1 MKRFLQLALPRT
13 LREGSNGVNGWGVA
27 RFWNDSD
34 GARLCN
40 HEAYGQEARTFTMVG
55 PSDKLGNQGSTL
67 NNSLPGRKV
76 RFGAFEAD
84 LHSGELR
91 KHGLKIKLQ
100 DQPFQVLV
108 LLLERSGDV
117 VTREELCRKLWP
129 AEAFVDIDV
138 GLNTAIKRLRD
149 ALGDSAVTPRFV
161 ETLPRRGYR
170 FIARTEEVAGSPVG
184 RKVVEP
190 PAPGNGEPE
199 GLSDS
204 TESVAATSN
213 VAQAKAERGWTKT
226 TRGSYW
232 FALGTGAV
240 LLALFLGLNLREQRD
255 RLVGRMDAG
264 RIRSL
269 AVLPLDNLSGDAS
282 QEYFADGMTDAL
294 ITNLS
299 KIDALR
305 VISHTSVS
313 HFKGTTKP
321 LHEIATELQVD
332 AVIEGTVEREADR
345 VRITANLVQA
355 FPEKHLWAESYDRDL
370 RSILDLESEVARTI
384 AGQIKITVTP
394 DERRRLAVS
403 QTVDPEAHELYL
415 KGAFY
420 NNKWTKEGFEKGIE
434 YFNRA
439 LERDPRNARAYAELA
454 VAYGG
459 LGIYGDMKGYPRQK
473 AASLKALEIDDT
485 LGDAHTTLAWAK
497 FTLDWD
503 AAGAEEEFRRAI
515 QLNRGDARAHSWYG
529 TFLAFRGRVEDSL
542 REVKSARQLDPLS
555 LANTSTA
562 AFRTYYNARQYDN
575 AIEVCREALD
585 LDANFLPAHRR
596 LVQAYEGKGE
606 LGKAVDEQRR
616 IAALAGEGSRMVRD
630 VELLRK
636 AYAEKGA
643 RGYWL
648 QKLKLFK
655 ADAHGINLINIAK
668 VYTRLGK
675 KDESF
680 RWLDIAFK
688 DHIPYLI
695 WDVPASPDLDALR
708 SDPRY
713 LGLLRRLV
721 PRSD

>member
-1 MKRFLQLALPRT
+1 MKAWAESMDGEWRVSGIILTVQALGTGRVSTKLADR
-13 LREGSNGVNGWGVA
+13 RKSFAGSAVVDSGKHRGNPLEKAA
-27 RFWNDSD
+27 RV
-34 GARLCN
+34 
-40 HEAYGQEARTFTMVG
+40 Q
-55 PSDKLGNQGSTL
+55 KI
-67 NNSLPGRKV
+67 
-76 RFGAFEAD
+76 RFGAFEVD
-84 LHSGELR
+84 LGSGELR
-91 KHGLKIKLQ
+91 KHGLRIKLQ

-108 LLLERSGDV
+108 LLLGRSGAV
-117 VTREELCRKLWP
+117 VTREELRQRLWP
-129 AEAFVDIDV
+129 AQAFVDFDV

-170 FIARTEEVAGSPVG
+170 FIAATEEVPGSPVG
-184 RKVVEP
+184 RNAVET
-190 PAPGNGEPE
+190 PAPGNAEAE
-199 GLSDS
+199 GLSHP

-213 VAQAKAERGWTKT
+213 VVQPKIERGWIKT
-226 TRGSYW
+226 TRWSYW
-232 FALGTGAV
+232 FALGTAAV
-240 LLALFLGLNLREQRD
+240 LLPLFLGLNLRGLRD
-255 RLVGRMDAG
+255 RLLGRTDAG

-269 AVLPLDNLSGDAS
+269 AVLPLDNLSGDPS
-282 QEYFADGMTDAL
+282 QEYFVDGMTDAL

-299 KIDALR
+299 KIGALR
-305 VISHTSVS
+305 VISHTSVN
-313 HFKGTTKP
+313 HFKGTKKP
-321 LHEIATELQVD
+321 LREIAVELQVD
-332 AVIEGTVEREADR
+332 AVIEGSVEREADR

-355 FPEKHLWAESYDRDL
+355 FPEKHLWAESYDREL

-384 AGQIKITVTP
+384 ADQIKITVTP
-394 DERRRLAVS
+394 EERRRLAVS

-459 LGIYGDMKGYPRQK
+459 LGIYGDMEGYPRQK

-503 AAGAEEEFRRAI
+503 VAGAEEEFRRAI
-515 QLNRGDARAHSWYG
+515 ELNRGDARAHSWYG

-542 REVKSARQLDPLS
+542 REVKSARMLDPLS

-562 AFRTYYNARQYDN
+562 AFLAYYNARQYDN

-585 LDANFLPAHRR
+585 LDANFLPARQR
-596 LVQAYEGKGE
+596 LVRAYEGKGE

-616 IAALAGEGSRMVRD
+616 IAALAGKGSRMVRD
-630 VELLRK
+630 VESLRK
-636 AYAEKGA
+636 ARAANGA
-643 RGYWL
+643 SGYWL
-648 QKLKLFK
+648 QKLKLLE
-655 ADAHGINLINIAK
+655 AEVNGRDAIDIGK
-668 VYTRLGK
+668 TYSRLGN
-675 KDESF
+675 KDEAF

-688 DHIPYLI
+688 QHLPYLI
-695 WDVPASPDLDALR
+695 WDLPADPALDGLR

-713 LGLLRRLV
+713 TDLLRRLV
-721 PRSD
+721 PRSE

>member
-1 MKRFLQLALPRT
+1 
-13 LREGSNGVNGWGVA
+13 
-27 RFWNDSD
+27 
-34 GARLCN
+34 
-40 HEAYGQEARTFTMVG
+40 
-55 PSDKLGNQGSTL
+55 L
-67 NNSLPGRKV
+67 NNPLPGRKV

-108 LLLERSGDV
+108 LLLGRSGAV
-117 VTREELCRKLWP
+117 VTREELRQRLWP
-129 AEAFVDIDV
+129 AQAFVDFDV

-170 FIARTEEVAGSPVG
+170 FIAATEEVPGSPVG
-184 RKVVEP
+184 RNAVET
-190 PAPGNGEPE
+190 PAPGNAEAE
-199 GLSDS
+199 GLSHP

-213 VAQAKAERGWTKT
+213 VVQPKIERGWIKT
-226 TRGSYW
+226 TRWSYW
-232 FALGTGAV
+232 FALGTAAV
-240 LLALFLGLNLREQRD
+240 LLPLFLGLNLRGLRD
-255 RLVGRMDAG
+255 RLLGRTDAG

-269 AVLPLDNLSGDAS
+269 AVLPLDNLSGDPS
-282 QEYFADGMTDAL
+282 QEYFVDGMTDAL

-299 KIDALR
+299 KIGALR
-305 VISHTSVS
+305 VISHTSVN
-313 HFKGTTKP
+313 HFKGTKKP
-321 LHEIATELQVD
+321 LREIAVELQVD
-332 AVIEGTVEREADR
+332 AVIEGSVEREADR

-355 FPEKHLWAESYDRDL
+355 FPEKHLWAESYDREL

-384 AGQIKITVTP
+384 ADQIKITVTP
-394 DERRRLAVS
+394 EERRRLAVS

-459 LGIYGDMKGYPRQK
+459 LGIYGDMEGYPRQK

-485 LGDAHTTLAWAK
+485 VGDAHTTLAWAK

-503 AAGAEEEFRRAI
+503 VAGAEEEFRRAI
-515 QLNRGDARAHSWYG
+515 ELNRGDARAHSWYG

-542 REVKSARQLDPLS
+542 REVKSARALDPLS

-562 AFRTYYNARQYDN
+562 AFRAYYDAHEYDK

-585 LDANFLPAHRR
+585 LDANFVPAHLR
-596 LVQAYEGKGE
+596 LVQVYEHTGE
-606 LGKAVDEQRR
+606 LGKALEEGQRA
-616 IAALAGEGSRMVRD
+616 AALAGEDRRMAL
-630 VELLRK
+630 EINLLRK
-636 AYAEKGA
+636 AYSENGA
-643 RGYWL
+643 RGYWV
-648 QKLKLFK
+648 QKLEVFRR
-655 ADAHGINLINIAK
+655 DAQGGNLIGIAK
-668 VYTRLGK
+668 VYGQLGK
-675 KDESF
+675 KDEAF
-680 RWLDIAFK
+680 HWLEKAFQ
-688 DHIPYLI
+688 DRVPYLI
-695 WDVPASPDLDALR
+695 WDLPASPDLDNLR

-713 LGLLRRLV
+713 TELLRRLGPGSESARVQARGTV
-721 PRSD
+721 PQ

>member
-1 MKRFLQLALPRT
+1 LEPEGLVQKLADR
-13 LREGSNGVNGWGVA
+13 RKGFAGSAVVDSGKHRGNPLEKPA
-27 RFWNDSD
+27 R
-34 GARLCN
+34 
-40 HEAYGQEARTFTMVG
+40 GQ
-55 PSDKLGNQGSTL
+55 KI
-67 NNSLPGRKV
+67 
-76 RFGAFEAD
+76 RFGSFEVD
-84 LHSGELR
+84 LGSGELR

-108 LLLERSGDV
+108 LLLGRSGAM
-117 VTREELCRKLWP
+117 VTREELRQRLWP
-129 AEAFVDIDV
+129 AQAFVDFDV

-170 FIARTEEVAGSPVG
+170 FIAATEEVPGSPVG
-184 RKVVEP
+184 RNAVET
-190 PAPGNGEPE
+190 PAPGNAEVE
-199 GLSDS
+199 GLSHP

-213 VAQAKAERGWTKT
+213 VVQPKIERGWIKT
-226 TRGSYW
+226 TRWSYW
-232 FALGTGAV
+232 FALGTAAV
-240 LLALFLGLNLREQRD
+240 LLPLFLGLNLRGLRD
-255 RLVGRMDAG
+255 RLLGRTDAG

-269 AVLPLDNLSGDAS
+269 AVLPLDNLSGDPS
-282 QEYFADGMTDAL
+282 QEYFVDGMTDAL

-299 KIDALR
+299 KIGALR
-305 VISHTSVS
+305 VISHTSVN
-313 HFKGTTKP
+313 HFKGTKKP
-321 LHEIATELQVD
+321 LQEIAVELQVD
-332 AVIEGTVEREADR
+332 AVIEGSVEREADR

-355 FPEKHLWAESYDRDL
+355 FPEKHLWAESYDREL

-384 AGQIKITVTP
+384 ADQIKITVTP
-394 DERRRLAVS
+394 EERRRLAVS

-459 LGIYGDMKGYPRQK
+459 LGIYGDMEGYPRQK

-485 LGDAHTTLAWAK
+485 VGDAHTTLAWAK

-503 AAGAEEEFRRAI
+503 VAGAEEEFRRAI
-515 QLNRGDARAHSWYG
+515 ELNRGDARAHSWYG

-542 REVKSARQLDPLS
+542 REVKSARMLDPLS

-562 AFRTYYNARQYDN
+562 AFLAYYNARQYDN

-585 LDANFLPAHRR
+585 LDANFLPAHQR
-596 LVQAYEGKGE
+596 LVRAYEGKGE

-616 IAALAGEGSRMVRD
+616 IAALAGKGSRMVRD
-630 VELLRK
+630 AELLRR

-648 QKLKLFK
+648 QKLKSFK
-655 ADAHGINLINIAK
+655 ADARGIDLINAVK

-688 DHIPYLI
+688 DHVPYLI
-695 WDVPASPDLDALR
+695 WDMPASPDLDGLR

-713 LGLLRRLV
+713 TELVRRLV
-721 PRSD
+721 PRSE